1 MREQILKS
9 MKAHALG
16 QIEKHK
22 MNVEIAL
29 QNSAMI
35 GEHNDIME
43 SVEKELDLIAQYD
56 DQLEMMNKYFS
67 LEDDA
72 VKQILTEDTDTGC

>member
-1 MREQILKS
+1 
-9 MKAHALG
+9 
-16 QIEKHK
+16 
-22 MNVEIAL
+22 
-29 QNSAMI
+29 
-35 GEHNDIME
+35 ME

>member
-1 MREQILKS
+1 MRTQMIEAI
-9 MKAHALG
+9 KAHAKG
-16 QIEKHK
+16 HIEKHK

-56 DQLEMMNKYFS
+56 DQLEMMNKYFPS
-67 LEDDA
+67 EYDA
-72 VKQILTEDTDTGC
+72 DKQMLKE

>member
-1 MREQILKS
+1 MRKMMIEAIKE
-9 MKAHALG
+9 HARG
-16 QIEKHK
+16 HIEKHK

-29 QNSAMI
+29 QNSVMI

-56 DQLEMMNKYFS
+56 DQLEMMNEYFPI
-67 LEDDA
+67 END
-72 VKQILTEDTDTGC
+72 TELLKE